1 MLDSMRQAL
10 KLSSGGIN
18 IIDLPYCSNLATD
31 LREFVVRVYKV
42 LRQLKS
48 CGENIYQEMILIAIE
63 KKLPR
68 QVLIELKSDK
78 EKRVGVNNEGEL
90 LGGTE
95 QLLRDLDGYVKIKAE
110 TDALSIKEEKEIY
123 KLREGGKK
131 DFRAV
136 VNNVKTNDVFR
147 CCTLWTTAL

>member
-1 MLDSMRQAL
+1 MVKVD
-10 KLSSGGIN
+10 K
-18 IIDLPYCSNLATD
+18 
-31 LREFVVRVYKV
+31 VVRH
-42 LRQLKS
+42 LKRR
-48 CGENIYQEMILIAIE
+48 GENISQEMILIAVE
-63 KKLPR
+63 KKLPK
-68 QVLIELKSDK
+68 QLIIGSKSDK
-78 EKRVGVNNEGEL
+78 EKREGVNTEGEQSRE
-90 LGGTE
+90 TE
-95 QLLRDLDGYVKIKAE
+95 QLLRDLDRYVKIKAE